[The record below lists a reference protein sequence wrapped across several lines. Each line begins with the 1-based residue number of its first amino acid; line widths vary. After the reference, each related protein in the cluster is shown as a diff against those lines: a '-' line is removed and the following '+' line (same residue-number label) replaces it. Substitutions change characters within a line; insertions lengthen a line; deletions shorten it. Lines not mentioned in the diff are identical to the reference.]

1 MIFLDGGLEEG
12 SPFDAEN
19 LLREKGFT
27 RICGIDEAGRG
38 ALAGPVIVG
47 GVMISER
54 IEGITDSKKLTS
66 KRRESL
72 FYQIQMHC
80 ISYCVGISWPDE
92 IDKVNI
98 LNATKNAA
106 VRLVAMLSPSP
117 QVLLLD
123 ALKLPIADI
132 EQHSFIKGDLRIY
145 CIGAASIIAKVVRD
159 RLMIILGEKYPQ
171 YGFAKHKGYGTKEH
185 LAAIKEFGPSAIHR
199 WSFEP
204 MRSMGEDNLFS

>member
-1 MIFLDGGLEEG
+1 
-12 SPFDAEN
+12 
-19 LLREKGFT
+19 
-27 RICGIDEAGRG
+27 
-38 ALAGPVIVG
+38 
-47 GVMISER
+47 
-54 IEGITDSKKLTS
+54 
-66 KRRESL
+66 
-72 FYQIQMHC
+72 
-80 ISYCVGISWPDE
+80 PDE

-132 EQHSFIKGDLRIY
+132 EQHSFIMGDLRIY
-145 CIGAASIIAKVVRD
+145 SIGAASIIAKVVRD

-185 LAAIKEFGPSAIHR
+185 LAAINEFGPSAVHR
-199 WSFEP
+199 RSFEP